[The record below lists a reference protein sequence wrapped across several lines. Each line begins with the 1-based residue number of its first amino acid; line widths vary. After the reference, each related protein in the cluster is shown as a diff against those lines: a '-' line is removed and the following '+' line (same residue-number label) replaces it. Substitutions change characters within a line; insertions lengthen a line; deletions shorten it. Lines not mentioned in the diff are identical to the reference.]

1 MNTPPVPAN
10 PMPALRQVQ
19 ELEAVLHALIA
30 EHAKVRAYADAS
42 AAGMKALDLA
52 VMDRTTNLQEAARLR
67 ITTLENRR
75 RGLVRQI
82 ARVHA
87 LNEDPKLAV
96 LADLYPVR
104 RAMLLKLRDDL
115 RQAVAE
121 AVGRNRI
128 AGRLA
133 FGILGHLNTALR
145 IITGA
150 FECDPRLYTKNG
162 LFFPRPRFGQT
173 NAFG

>member
-1 MNTPPVPAN
+1 MSIPNVPAN
-10 PMPALRQVQ
+10 PMPALKQVQ
-19 ELEAVLHALIA
+19 DLEVVLQGLIA

-42 AAGMKALDLA
+42 ATGMRALDLA
-52 VMDRTTNLQEAARLR
+52 AMDRTTNLQEAARLR
-67 ITTLENRR
+67 IAALENRR
-75 RGLVRQI
+75 RNLVRQI

-87 LNEDPKLAV
+87 LGEDPKLAL
-96 LADLYPVR
+96 LADLYPAR
-104 RAMLLKLRDDL
+104 RVALLRLRDEL
-115 RQAVAE
+115 RAVVAD

-150 FECDPRLYTKNG
+150 FEYDPRLYTKSG